1 MCYLL
6 VEQGITSSFGTMA
19 EQLDWNTDG
28 YVKIQ
33 SSPLYTT
40 RSGYFNG
47 GSFLLQASFG
57 HLWSDTT
64 NSDTTN
70 AGTNAYY
77 LGYGSSYVSPA
88 VYDNRQYGFP
98 VRCIA
103 R

>member
-40 RSGYFNG
+40 RSGLFNG
-47 GSFLLQASFG
+47 NSFSHQASNG
-57 HLWSDTT
+57 YLWSGTT
-64 NSDTTN
+64 RS
-70 AGTNAYY
+70 GTFAYG
-77 LGYGSSYVSPA
+77 LGYYSSYVNSA
-88 VYDNRQYGFP
+88 YNYNRQNGFP

-103 R
+103 